1 MSAAEVSWVPLH
13 SSPEAVFKTDGRNI
27 FQALLS
33 KADVRQRMRDIAGT
47 SRRVMGRAV
56 KSNDLL
62 QHLVRSVQGMADS
75 CGNVEH
81 LARKL
86 RGPGPGTRAG
96 SQAVP
101 PFFISRNSACSKI
114 RSRRNVSDRYARSI
128 APSCFGSSAGG
139 NCHQLWTNGNQPD
152 K

>member
-81 LARKL
+81 LARNFPG
-86 RGPGPGTRAG
+86 RGLGREQVGLDGVVHISKVPALL
-96 SQAVP
+96 AVAEDGRG
-101 PFFISRNSACSKI
+101 FALQHLCDELGKHCR
-114 RSRRNVSDRYARSI
+114 V
-128 APSCFGSSAGG
+128 
-139 NCHQLWTNGNQPD
+139 L
-152 K
+152 

>member
-1 MSAAEVSWVPLH
+1 MSGSLLSRAANQGCRPNVCGRGIPVPLH

-33 KADVRQRMRDIAGT
+33 KADVRQRMPDIAGT

-81 LARKL
+81 LA
-86 RGPGPGTRAG
+86 
-96 SQAVP
+96 
-101 PFFISRNSACSKI
+101 
-114 RSRRNVSDRYARSI
+114 
-128 APSCFGSSAGG
+128 
-139 NCHQLWTNGNQPD
+139 
-152 K
+152 